1 MLFKGVYGNNTCYS
15 FMCRERIAEIN
26 KSSVRKRRIRL
37 YRTALRARL
46 KFRCAIDTH

>member
-26 KSSVRKRRIRL
+26 KDSTRKRRLRL
-37 YRTALRARL
+37 YRKALRIRSML
-46 KFRCAIDTH
+46 CATTCTY